1 MALGP
6 SPAKESSRVERPQS
20 QPGKTH
26 HVGLR
31 RRLPG
36 PVPRVANRFNLAKY
50 DYPDSWFDRR
60 CERGAN
66 D

>member
-20 QPGKTH
+20 QPGKTD

-31 RRLPG
+31 RRLPA

-50 DYPDSWFDRR
+50 DYPDSCFDRR